1 MLETIKQ
8 MIEKIRE
15 KNQEA
20 PKHTELDDLVE
31 MVAQHERLKDD
42 ATNN

>member
-8 MIEKIRE
+8 MIDKIRE
-15 KNQEA
+15 KDEKA

-31 MVAQHERLKDD
+31 MVNYSEHLKDD